1 MSLADSV
8 RTHASH
14 RTRFAPKPFCS
25 GTLSPRKAAPV
36 AAEGRQKPS
45 LGFILLPIQRATAL
59 PWGALRIHKEWLR
72 SMPRQSAQPS
82 NATDRDLTYAQ
93 NKAEIEIDEIERTIE
108 ENQDQPLAP
117 VLKAVM
123 ERVRLLTDAEGALL
137 GVCNRWGVVCRASV
151 GKAPD
156 VGSKLPSEP
165 TITSKCIESG
175 RVVICEEPA
184 EEYRP
189 GLPPPPWRLRSV
201 VAVPIHRPGSVLGVV
216 EVVSSS
222 AAAFSMEHIAAL
234 EHIAQLLVP
243 LLQREELARAE
254 VQAGEKRAWITIA
267 GAALLVALLLGFALY
282 QRSRDLPSAPTLPAV
297 PSAAN
302 PAEVSTTSG
311 STATHDSEEAQS
323 PDPISHSEVAT
334 PAPTAPSRL
343 VQPDAGPAA
352 AASRPPGA
360 RRLDPTHDQGA
371 ATTSL
376 PPNQAQPQSQ
386 TGAVPPVLEPS
397 AGDMQQSSATTVTTN
412 PSPEELDS
420 GTQTRA
426 ESAAPALTRTSPIAN
441 RSGDHP
447 PLESD
452 TLGDVHVQQTI
463 ASHSAAAKFADF
475 AELYDG
481 IPLGKYL
488 EVGKFKDKSEAS
500 EAVHYVTQAGLHP
513 SVVESS
519 HLFTTFYQ
527 VLAGPFGSEHEA
539 EAARAKLESDGFS
552 PRNLPRKSRTL
563 RLGDFEV
570 AWESYSP
577 DAIVRLVK
585 DGTAVKTAAAKWVS
599 RDVPYEYDEIQYR
612 GTGPGSRTLLELHFA
627 GARQTLVVADNGQAI
642 VF

>member
-1 MSLADSV
+1 MSFADSV

-25 GTLSPRKAAPV
+25 GALSPRKAAPV

-137 GVCNRWGVVCRASV
+137 GVCNRWGVVCRASA

-243 LLQREELARAE
+243 LLQREEPVQD
-254 VQAGEKRAWITIA
+254 VQAGKKRAWITIA
-267 GAALLVALLLGFALY
+267 GAVLLVVLLLGFALY
-282 QRSRDLPSAPTLPAV
+282 YQSRNLPSGLTHPAV

-302 PAEVSTTSG
+302 PAEVST
-311 STATHDSEEAQS
+311 STGGRATQESEEAQS
-323 PDPISHSEVAT
+323 PNPLAQSEVEG

-343 VQPDAGPAA
+343 VQPEAGPAGTAAKPPGPEAPDTTAEQSA
-352 AASRPPGA
+352 AA
-360 RRLDPTHDQGA
+360 
-371 ATTSL
+371 TS
-376 PPNQAQPQSQ
+376 PRPNQLQPQSQ
-386 TGAVPPVLEPS
+386 TGAMPPALGPS
-397 AGDMQQSSATTVTTN
+397 PDALQQSSARMATTN
-412 PSPEELDS
+412 PSRGEPDS

-426 ESAAPALTRTSPIAN
+426 ESATAPALAPSSPAAKP
-441 RSGDHP
+441 SGDHSP
-447 PLESD
+447 PDSD
-452 TLGDVHVQQTI
+452 TRGDLHVQPTT
-463 ASHSAAAKFADF
+463 ASNSPAAKFADF
-475 AELYDG
+475 AELYG
-481 IPLGKYL
+481 SIPLGKYL
-488 EVGKFKDKSEAS
+488 EVGKFKDESEAN
-500 EAVHYVTQAGLHP
+500 EAVYYVTQAGFHP
-513 SVVESS
+513 TVVESS
-519 HLFTTFYQ
+519 HLLTRFYR

-539 EAARAKLESDGFS
+539 EAARAKLESDGFT

-577 DAIVRLVK
+577 DAIVKLVK
-585 DGTAVKTAAAKWVS
+585 DGTAVKTAPAKWVS
-599 RDVPYEYDEIQYR
+599 RDVPYEHDEILYR
-612 GTGPGSRTLLELHFA
+612 GTGQGSRTLLELHFA
-627 GARQTLVVADNGQAI
+627 GARQTLVVADNGHPM